1 MKTKFLI
8 MEQENTIHDP
18 QTEDFNFNKHGL
30 NALMAALYYVV
41 VYIPFI
47 LPYHIWGKA
56 ATRLSLIW
64 ENRSLQYNEKDK
76 AYPLFA
82 FYFIYLVNF
91 LIDAVIFLAWP
102 LGFLMTAK
110 TYMVDAEFS
119 APVENF
125 LIPLFAI
132 YVSVISFKLM
142 KEVFYFALNNLIVWF
157 FEVIAEIGR
166 FIKHMWRL
174 NFVIKR
180 KD

>member
-1 MKTKFLI
+1 
-8 MEQENTIHDP
+8 MEEDKIIRDP
-18 QTEDFNFNKHGL
+18 QTGDFDFNKHGL
-30 NALMAALYYVV
+30 NALFAALYYVV

-64 ENRSLQYNEKDK
+64 ENRSLQYNERDK
-76 AYPLFA
+76 TYPLFA

-91 LIDAVIFLAWP
+91 LIDAIIFLSWP
-102 LGFLMTAK
+102 IGFLLTAK
-110 TYMVDAEFS
+110 AYMIDAEFDGF
-119 APVENF
+119 VEIF
-125 LIPLFAI
+125 VIPLFVI
-132 YVSVISFKLM
+132 YVSVISWKLM
-142 KEVFYFALNNLIVWF
+142 KEAFYFALNNLIVWF